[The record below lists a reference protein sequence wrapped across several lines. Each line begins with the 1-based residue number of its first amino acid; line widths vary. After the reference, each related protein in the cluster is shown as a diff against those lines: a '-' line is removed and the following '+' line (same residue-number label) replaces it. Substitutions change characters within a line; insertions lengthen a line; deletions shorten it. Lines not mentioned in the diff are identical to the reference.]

1 MEKVSHRLRPWLIG
15 AAAAF
20 TMTVLPQTAMAASPI
35 RAKLDGQNLD
45 LSVAPIIEN
54 QRTLFPM
61 RGLLEA
67 LGASVNWDPAT
78 RTVIATLNAT
88 SIKAQIGST
97 DAEVNGKPVTLDV
110 PPRIVEDRTLIP
122 LRFFVENF
130 GMGVGWEDATRTV
143 LISTKPAEV
152 KAEEPKAEEPEREAP
167 PDVSRGGT
175 TTRSAAAA
183 LATAQKL
190 VGLPYAWGG
199 TDPDTGFDCSGL
211 VWYVGQQVG
220 TELPRTAQEMFETG
234 MKVTRDQLQAGDLV
248 FFTTYAPGATHV
260 GVYNGNGSFV
270 HAQSSETGVKVTALS
285 NPWWAERYLGARRV
299 FR

>member
-15 AAAAF
+15 AAAFAL
-20 TMTVLPQTAMAASPI
+20 TLLPQTAMAADPI
-35 RAKLDGQNLD
+35 RAKLDGRDLD

-88 SIKAQIGST
+88 AIKAQIGST
-97 DAEVNGKPVTLDV
+97 EAEVNGKPVTLDV

-130 GMGVGWEDATRTV
+130 GMSVGWEDETRTV
-143 LISTKPAEV
+143 LIATH
-152 KAEEPKAEEPEREAP
+152 REDP
-167 PDVSRGGT
+167 PSVSRGGST
-175 TTRSAAAA
+175 SRGAQSALAAAR
-183 LATAQKL
+183 KL
-190 VGLPYAWGG
+190 VGLPYSWGG
-199 TDPDTGFDCSGL
+199 TSPDTGFDCSGL

-234 MKVTRDQLQAGDLV
+234 MKVTGDQLQAGDLV

-260 GVYNGNGSFV
+260 GVYDGNGSFV
-270 HAQSSETGVKVTALS
+270 HAQSSETGVKVTALA